1 MVVDGPATEPDARR
15 GGGQHDKNEERDPPG
30 TVAAPPAPRCD
41 RRQNI
46 QRHGPMLSPSSV
58 VLETATPRMAAV
70 RTTAELREGFQ
81 AFFEERGHLRRPS
94 ASLIPRADDRST
106 LYTSAGMQPQ
116 MPYFLGR
123 EAPPA
128 PMTTT
133 CQKVFRTPDIDEVGL
148 DTFHLT
154 FFEMLGNFSFGQYFK
169 EGAIEYATEFIQ
181 QHLKLD
187 WDRVWVS
194 VHAGDPGLK
203 LGPDE
208 EAIGLWERIGMPA
221 ERIVPLPSSENF
233 WSVGGPGPCGPDSEM
248 YWDWGEATGCGNDDC
263 LPGCTRCERFL
274 EFGNLVFMSY
284 ELHPDGTLTDLPS
297 KNIDTGWG
305 LERVARVVQD
315 VASVYDTDGYQLI
328 MDWVA
333 GQSGVAYGS
342 SQEATKAHRVLA
354 DHGRGMTFIAAEG
367 VSPSNE
373 GRGYVLRRIVRRAV
387 QHGLRIGM
395 QSPFLPGLTDVV
407 IEQMGPAYPE
417 LVEHRDELHR
427 VLAAEEERFGETL
440 ERGMAIFE
448 EAAAKG
454 EITGDDAFDLQA
466 TYGFPIE
473 LTQELAR
480 ESGLGVNDEEY
491 TRLME
496 EHREISRQSGTARYE
511 PRFTGAPRTEFVGY
525 ERFDLR
531 TAITAYADLGDGLFQ
546 VKLAE
551 SPFYPAGG
559 GQVTDAGWIEKE
571 NGSRADLVEALRL
584 ENDQELVFQGSGFAE
599 GERVRAVVPWGVR
612 YPTMA
617 NHTATHVLHEVLREV
632 LGEHVKQA
640 GSAVRPDKLRFDF
653 THSSP
658 LTSDER
664 AEVERRV
671 NERVFANLPVR
682 IFETP
687 LSEARKLGAMMLF
700 GEKYGDVV
708 RVVDIDGWSVEL
720 CGGTHVRSTAE
731 IGPFAVLSESSVG
744 AGSRRI
750 EAVTAGEAFALL
762 HERAREADAL
772 RGELERVRKE
782 ARRPK
787 QDEQAEIV
795 SQDKEGDVLLVEV
808 KSLKG
813 GPLRDFSDRIRQQE
827 KATGAIVASVDDGRA
842 FLVVNFDES
851 LVARGLDAV
860 QVVRELGKHIGGGGG
875 GKPTLAEAGGKNPDG
890 IADALAAAKELVTG

>member
-1 MVVDGPATEPDARR
+1 
-15 GGGQHDKNEERDPPG
+15 
-30 TVAAPPAPRCD
+30 
-41 RRQNI
+41 
-46 QRHGPMLSPSSV
+46 
-58 VLETATPRMAAV
+58 MAAV
-70 RTTAELREGFQ
+70 RTTAELREGFL
-81 AFFEERGHLRRPS
+81 AFFEEKGHLRCPS

-106 LYTSAGMQPQ
+106 LLVTAGMQPQ
-116 MPYFLGR
+116 MPFFLGR

-128 PMTTT
+128 PLTTI
-133 CQKVFRTPDIDEVGL
+133 CQKVFRTVDIDEVGL
-148 DTFHLT
+148 DTYHLT

-169 EGAIEYATEFIQ
+169 QGAIEFATEF
-181 QHLKLD
+181 LRDRLGLD
-187 WDRVWVS
+187 WDRLWPS
-194 VHAGDPGLK
+194 VHAGDPELK

-208 EAIGLWERIGMPA
+208 EAIELWQAVGMPL

-233 WSVGGPGPCGPDSEM
+233 WSVGGPGPCGPDSEI
-248 YWDWGEATGCGNDDC
+248 YYDWGEEAGCGTEEC
-263 LPGCTRCERFL
+263 KPGCARCERFL
-274 EFGNLVFMSY
+274 EVWNLVFMSY
-284 ELHPDGTLTDLPS
+284 ELHADGTLTDLPA
-297 KNIDTGWG
+297 KNIDTGMS
-305 LERVARVVQD
+305 LERLARVVQQ
-315 VASVYDTDGYQLI
+315 APSVYDTDGYQLI
-328 MDWVA
+328 MRWIEE
-333 GQSGVAYGS
+333 QSGVAYG
-342 SQEATKAHRVLA
+342 ETPDATKAHRVLA
-354 DHGRGMTFIAAEG
+354 DHGRGMTFIVAEG
-367 VSPSNE
+367 VAPSNE
-373 GRGYVLRRIVRRAV
+373 GRGYVLRRIVRRAT

-395 QSPFLPGLTDVV
+395 KPPFLPGLADVV
-407 IEQMGPAYPE
+407 IEQMGDAYPE
-417 LVEHRDELHR
+417 LVEHRDEIHR

-454 EITGDDAFDLQA
+454 EITGDDAFELQA

-480 ESGLGVNDEEY
+480 ERGLGVNDEEF

-496 EHREISRQSGTARYE
+496 KHRAVSRQGAGRYE
-511 PRFTGAPRTEFVGY
+511 PRFVGASRTDFVGY
-525 ERFDLR
+525 EQTDVR
-531 TAITAYADLGDGLFQ
+531 TAITAYADLGDGYFQ

-559 GQVTDAGWIEKE
+559 GQVTDAGWIEQE
-571 NGSRADLVEALRL
+571 DGSRADLVDALRL
-584 ENDQELVFQGSGFAE
+584 ENDQELVFRGEGFAE
-599 GERVRAVVPWGVR
+599 GDRVRAVVPRSVR
-612 YPTMA
+612 FPTAA
-617 NHTATHVLHEVLREV
+617 NHTATHLLHKVLQEV
-632 LGEHVKQA
+632 LGDHVRQA

-653 THSSP
+653 THPSP
-658 LTSDER
+658 LTPEER

-671 NERVFANLPVR
+671 NEHVFANRPVR

-687 LSEARKLGAMMLF
+687 LAEARELGATMLF

-708 RVVDIDGWSVEL
+708 RVVDVDGWSLEL

-772 RGELERVRKE
+772 RKELEQARKE
-782 ARRPK
+782 SKRP
-787 QDEQAEIV
+787 QQAEQAEIV
-795 SQDKEGDVLLVEV
+795 SQANEGGVLLVEV

-827 KATGAIVASVDDGRA
+827 KADGAIVASRDDGRV
-842 FLVVNFDES
+842 FLVVNFDEA

-890 IADALAAAKELVTG
+890 IADALAAAKGLVAS